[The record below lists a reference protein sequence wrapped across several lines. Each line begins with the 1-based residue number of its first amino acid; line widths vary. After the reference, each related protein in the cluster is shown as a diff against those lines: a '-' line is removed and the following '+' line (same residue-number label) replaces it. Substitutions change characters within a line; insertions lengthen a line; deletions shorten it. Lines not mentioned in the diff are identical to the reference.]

1 MLFSVALAV
10 VLAFVVEGR
19 AFIVTSR
26 AFVVEGCAFVVEG
39 CAFVVEGCAFV
50 VEGCAFV
57 VEGCAFVVEGCAFV
71 VEGCAL
77 PSAVDDCFAVDA
89 LFILTALTAEV
100 TTVACSF
107 VVCEVNTAEEV

>member
-1 MLFSVALAV
+1 MVVCLLLVSAFSDTVVLVLFSVALAV

-26 AFVVEGCAFVVEG
+26 
-39 CAFVVEGCAFV
+39 
-50 VEGCAFV
+50 AFV